1 MFTRWGMTTK
11 VAFVACWEDRIQ
23 EIEGGEAVVG
33 VSGLVGFV
41 FLRRSVTWTPSLLLK
56 RGAEGK

>member
-1 MFTRWGMTTK
+1 MTTV

-23 EIEGGEAVVG
+23 EVEGGEAVG
-33 VSGLVGFV
+33 GGSGLAGIV
-41 FLRRSVTWTPSLLLK
+41 FLSRSVTWTPSLLLK